1 MSVGVLAG
9 AGAYGL
15 FDLIVRASGGTIA
28 SSNALLDLLLIGL
41 LAFVPR
47 SIAAY
52 REELGDA
59 NPAGRLLSLFT
70 ILLVAAAAFFS
81 LVLLF

>member
-1 MSVGVLAG
+1 MSLGITAG

-15 FDLIVRASGGTIA
+15 FDLFRRVTAGAVTPSA
-28 SSNALLDLLLIGL
+28 ALVDLLLIGT
-41 LAFVPR
+41 LAFLWR
-47 SIAAY
+47 SFGVY

-59 NPAGRLLSLFT
+59 NTAGRILSALT